1 MKKQKLLSDMIN
13 VAGGVLKSFEG
24 AKDYSKM
31 KFKNKITDVIEDMN
45 FIKKN
50 ELSEIKA
57 MLVKSRVEMDEIN
70 KRLSNIEKRVGSDK
84 KGTSIQKNIEAIAE
98 VDKNSEINSKE
109 IELLKLQIREIQ
121 ANSGNPLSN

>member
-70 KRLSNIEKRVGSDK
+70 KRLANIEKKLNK
-84 KGTSIQKNIEAIAE
+84 KK
-98 VDKNSEINSKE
+98 
-109 IELLKLQIREIQ
+109 
-121 ANSGNPLSN
+121 

>member
-1 MKKQKLLSDMIN
+1 M
-13 VAGGVLKSFEG
+13 
-24 AKDYSKM
+24 
-31 KFKNKITDVIEDMN
+31 
-45 FIKKN
+45 
-50 ELSEIKA
+50 
-57 MLVKSRVEMDEIN
+57 
-70 KRLSNIEKRVGSDK
+70 GSDK